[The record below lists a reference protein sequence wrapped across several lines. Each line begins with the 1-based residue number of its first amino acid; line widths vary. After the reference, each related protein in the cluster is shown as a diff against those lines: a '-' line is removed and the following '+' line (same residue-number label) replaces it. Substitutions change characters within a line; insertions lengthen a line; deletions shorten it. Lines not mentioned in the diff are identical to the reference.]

1 MAMPV
6 CSRSGHRDHKVVKDG
21 TYSSPPRQRYRC
33 IAGDGS
39 YHRFIAPLPW
49 IVAPSSA
56 RDSRGNQGDMRKGQV
71 AARGFSFT
79 LADIARALAGV
90 GAGMTFAEAA
100 DRARASSGRRRL
112 TAGSGGALVAEWIDT
127 FAPMLVS

>member
-49 IVAPSSA
+49 LVAPSSA
-56 RDSRGNQGDMRKGQV
+56 RESRGNQGDMRKGPV

-79 LADIARALAGV
+79 LADIARALAGG
-90 GAGMTFAEAA
+90 GAGMTYAGAG
-100 DRARASSGRRRL
+100 DPARGFSGRRRL
-112 TAGSGGALVAEWIDT
+112 TPRTGGGLVGEWGDT
-127 FAPMLVS
+127 IAPK